1 MVNAST
7 TCYAGYAPGQWLIM
21 CKPQRKRN
29 EKVIQSKTFY
39 FLALKGS
46 RPMMSKFKEYLS
58 LNMRQP
64 QADLLLVTM
73 CTMALNGEDDQ
84 TILLALDKL
93 GLQYTKQA
101 KSVHDGKLVAT
112 MAEGDNGLTGKHCTV
127 VSDSRTIVRDD
138 MFGAPQVKITYDDPY
153 SISRPIKKPSSSVI
167 FFQML
172 SRMPEHLIEEYL
184 ALLSQGGVLGVYDSD
199 PRYISDALVKV
210 QLMLEG
216 LCNQEQTSTSYAL
229 TDHMLRPFEDWE
241 RFFRA
246 RGFVPVYKSEIDP
259 EVGTFHLIMTKPRVT
274 LTGKEI
280 WYTGLANCYRED
292 DIKYHGY
299 VIHEE
304 DEIESLIEDA
314 QDY

>member
-1 MVNAST
+1 
-7 TCYAGYAPGQWLIM
+7 
-21 CKPQRKRN
+21 
-29 EKVIQSKTFY
+29 
-39 FLALKGS
+39 
-46 RPMMSKFKEYLS
+46 
-58 LNMRQP
+58 
-64 QADLLLVTM
+64 
-73 CTMALNGEDDQ
+73 MALNGEDDQ

-112 MAEGDNGLTGKHCTV
+112 MAEGDNGLIGKHCTV

-153 SISRPIKKPSSSVI
+153 SISRPTKKPSSSVI

-199 PRYISDALVKV
+199 PRYISDSLVKV

-229 TDHMLRPFEDWE
+229 TDHMLRPLEDWE